1 MPFIA
6 RWPGMISAGTVC
18 NEFLAMLEFFPTALS
33 LAGVAP
39 PKNVILDGFNM
50 MPVLKREAPSRRNA
64 MFWWSISGPRAV
76 RLGHRKWV
84 REKDEE
90 GLYDLSA
97 DIGETNN
104 LRDQHPEKYR
114 ELRAAWDVWW
124 KEMEASEPRGPY
136 RNY

>member
-6 RWPGMISAGTVC
+6 RWPGKIPADTVC
-18 NEFLAMLEFFPTALS
+18 DEFLTMLDFFPTALG

-39 PKNVILDGFNM
+39 PKNVALDGFDM
-50 MPVLKREAPSRRNA
+50 MPVLKGEARSRRNA
-64 MFWWSISGPRAV
+64 MFWWSISGPRAARV
-76 RLGHRKWV
+76 GHWKWV

-90 GLYDLSA
+90 GVYDLSA
-97 DIGETNN
+97 DISETNN
-104 LRDQHPEKYR
+104 LKEVRPEKYR
-114 ELRAAWDVWW
+114 ELCAAWDGWW